1 MEIAKIE
8 LIGPYYFVGPYMASA
23 ILLNAVTVIKKEQEN
38 LRIFNFLYI
47 IYIILIIIYIIILCI
62 QCSVQIHANY
72 LKGLIVNLTMR

>member
-8 LIGPYYFVGPYMASA
+8 LIGPYYFVGPNNALQ
-23 ILLNAVTVIKKEQEN
+23 LLKKRQEN

-47 IYIILIIIYIIILCI
+47 IYLILIIIYIIILCI
-62 QCSVQIHANY
+62 QCSVQIHAYY